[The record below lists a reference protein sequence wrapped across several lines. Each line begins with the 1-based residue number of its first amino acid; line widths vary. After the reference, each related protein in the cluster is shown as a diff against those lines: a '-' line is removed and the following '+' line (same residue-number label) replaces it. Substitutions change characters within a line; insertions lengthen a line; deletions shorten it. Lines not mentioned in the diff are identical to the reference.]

1 MRLRLWLS
9 PGAKAQ
15 IVREDVW
22 WQTNRTKAPNAF
34 WEEFHA
40 AIATLREFPETGLRV
55 RGAFEGMRTVLLPT
69 SRYHVYYWIDDQRR
83 LRVYAVWSGQ
93 RGRRPALP
101 KRKPA

>member
-34 WEEFHA
+34 WEDPRCQSESRHKWPSEAPLWGFEL
-40 AIATLREFPETGLRV
+40 IGVNRSLREKGI
-55 RGAFEGMRTVLLPT
+55 LLM
-69 SRYHVYYWIDDQRR
+69 
-83 LRVYAVWSGQ
+83 
-93 RGRRPALP
+93 
-101 KRKPA
+101 